1 MKNKRL
7 VLGFFSILCLATV
20 FFAPGPIIG
29 ANLRNSDQRDP
40 FIPLVTEKG
49 RETSPLPE
57 LSSLE
62 PGITLQAI
70 LTGQKKR
77 GAIINNHFLLE
88 GDVIPEASEAK
99 VVSVEKDRVIVKYRL
114 NNYQLRMWDFRIIIK
129 DFPEKIIIKELP
141 NKKGL

>member
-1 MKNKRL
+1 L
-7 VLGFFSILCLATV
+7 ILCLAVV
-20 FFAPGPIIG
+20 FFAPGPISG
-29 ANLRNSDQRDP
+29 ANSRNSDQRDP
-40 FIPLVTEKG
+40 FIPLVTVEKG
-49 RETSPLPE
+49 REASPLPE

-88 GDVIPEASEAK
+88 GDVIPEAPDAK
-99 VVSVEKDRVIVKYRL
+99 VISVEKDRVIVKYRL
-114 NNYQLRMWDFRIIIK
+114 NNYQLRMWDFRIILK

-141 NKKGL
+141 NKNKEVIQ